1 MLDEYFK
8 GWSMNEI
15 KGTSTNVL
23 LYILLSKN
31 CTYINSTQLHKK
43 RKKSTLPVQ
52 INTKYD
58 NGIYFWYIWNRCNTR
73 KKYSC
78 LSLLKIETQENGSWF
93 DFRNEMIDTVTG
105 SVMYWLGVLG
115 AKKKKIIFL
124 STNGDAVR
132 CLKRDWCTVSCRNSF
147 GISGVDVTITREPN
161 VHRIC
166 LRSNDWCEYQMTENN
181 YNLIEVFS
189 SEEWNQAF
197 IMYAT

>member
-58 NGIYFWYIWNRCNTR
+58 NGIYF
-73 KKYSC
+73 
-78 LSLLKIETQENGSWF
+78 
-93 DFRNEMIDTVTG
+93 
-105 SVMYWLGVLG
+105 
-115 AKKKKIIFL
+115 
-124 STNGDAVR
+124 
-132 CLKRDWCTVSCRNSF
+132 
-147 GISGVDVTITREPN
+147 
-161 VHRIC
+161 
-166 LRSNDWCEYQMTENN
+166 
-181 YNLIEVFS
+181 
-189 SEEWNQAF
+189 
-197 IMYAT
+197 